1 MAAKLKFFVTN
12 PKGKT
17 KSNKKIDE
25 VNVLVRFSNGRQFDL
40 MAKTNKQI
48 KPSYWNN
55 EKGITRDVAEFKEKD
70 EFQKYLNKVEQY
82 IIKQFDNLPDKDKVS
97 KQWLDETID
106 KINNPGKYEQANLT
120 LFGFIQRFIDTSSKR
135 TNPETSQPIS
145 YRMRRE
151 YQITFNYLKAYAD
164 EYGEPD
170 FIDIDLE
177 FYNNFLD
184 FLRNQKVIIK
194 DKDGNIVKQ
203 KYLAVNTIGKKVQ
216 TVKIFLNAATEQGV
230 NKHMKY
236 KSRKFKSPSEDADNI
251 YLTKKEL
258 QQLYEYD
265 FSKKPYLERVRDLF
279 IVASWTGV
287 RYSDIKQIRPERIKE
302 NIFTM
307 KQTKTGKKAVIPIN
321 SIVWEIINK
330 YDGELPTPIS
340 NQKFNEYLKEAAK
353 EAEINSVFVKTVNE
367 NGMRIE
373 KKYPKHEI
381 ISTHAARRSFCT
393 NAFKDGIPTLHIMSI
408 SGHRTEK
415 AFLKYIKVDGEEH
428 AKKVLQLWQRNGE
441 FMSVAK

>member
-1 MAAKLKFFVTN
+1 MTIRAKFYITI
-12 PKGKT
+12 PKNKT
-17 KSNKKIDE
+17 QSKKKSDE
-25 VNVLVRFSNGRQFDL
+25 VNILVRFRNGREFDYY
-40 MAKTNKQI
+40 AKSTKQI
-48 KPSYWNN
+48 NPEYWNN
-55 EKGITRDVAEFKEKD
+55 KTGKVRDVAAFKNREK
-70 EFQKYLNKVEQY
+70 FQNELNKLQRF
-82 IIKQFDNLPDKDKVS
+82 I
-97 KQWLDETID
+97 LDEHDKTSDKSQSSKEWLNTIID
-106 KINNPGKYEQANLT
+106 KHHNPGKYEQSNLT
-120 LFGFIQRFIDTSSKR
+120 LFGFIQNFIDNSAKR

-151 YQITFNYLKAYAD
+151 YQITFNYLKEYAKK
-164 EYGEPD
+164 YGEPD

-184 FLRNQKVIIK
+184 FLRNQKVIVK
-194 DKDGNIVKQ
+194 DKDGNIVKE

-216 TVKIFLNAATEQGV
+216 TIKIFLNTATEQGI
-230 NKHMKY
+230 NTYMKY

-251 YLTKKEL
+251 YLNKKEL
-258 QQLYEYD
+258 KQFYEHD
-265 FSKKPYLERVRDLF
+265 FSQKPYLERVRDLF
-279 IVASWTGV
+279 MVASWTGV
-287 RYSDIKQIRPERIKE
+287 RYSDIKQIKHERIKE

-321 SIVWEIINK
+321 GIVWDIINK
-330 YDGELPTPIS
+330 YDGKLPEPIS

-353 EAEINSVFVKTVNE
+353 QAGLNSVFVKTVNE

-415 AFLKYIKVDGEEH
+415 AFLKYIKVDGEDH
-428 AKKVLQLWQRNGE
+428 AKKVLQMWQRNGE
-441 FMSVAK
+441 FMNVAK